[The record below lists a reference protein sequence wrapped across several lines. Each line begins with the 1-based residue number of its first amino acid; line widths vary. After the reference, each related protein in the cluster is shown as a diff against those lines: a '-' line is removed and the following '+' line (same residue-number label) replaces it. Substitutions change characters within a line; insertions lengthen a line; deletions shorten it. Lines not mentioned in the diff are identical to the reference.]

1 MNLNIHVLAPSSP
14 SSPSPLPPPPVSPP
28 PPLRYAFDYAFGP
41 DVSTETV
48 FSNTAKFLV
57 DGVLNG
63 YDSTK
68 RREEEKKRHPYC
80 AMRAVYCALCIVH
93 CVLCAVWC
101 TARDTQ
107 RYTDP
112 VKSLYAT
119 CYVLCMRC
127 IRCIRCAVC
136 VWCIWLWCMSYACFW
151 DVLKY

>member
-80 AMRAVYCALCIVH
+80 AMRAVYCALCIVC
-93 CVLCAVWC
+93 CVVYDGKRHPEINRPGVV
-101 TARDTQ
+101 T
-107 RYTDP
+107 
-112 VKSLYAT
+112 V
-119 CYVLCMRC
+119 CYVLRATCC
-127 IRCIRCAVC
+127 VCDVC
-136 VWCIWLWCMSYACFW
+136 VVYDARCVCGVYGVVYELCVF
-151 DVLKY
+151 LGRT